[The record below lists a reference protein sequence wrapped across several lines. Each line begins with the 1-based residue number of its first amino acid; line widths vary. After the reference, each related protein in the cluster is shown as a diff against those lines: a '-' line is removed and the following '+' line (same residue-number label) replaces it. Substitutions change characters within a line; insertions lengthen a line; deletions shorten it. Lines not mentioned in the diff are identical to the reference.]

1 MVALTDHDL
10 RTLDGQNGDGAA
22 LAMKLVVGMAESLD
36 APNLIDVSSAHITGC
51 FYNGQPSLDF
61 AEKLAAA
68 EARVSVTTTLNST
81 APPACLF
88 NNGCPDLLSRRYSSF
103 SAECADG
110 ARLMHLYTALGCRP
124 TFTCAPYDLPSVP
137 KRGDQI
143 AWAESNAVM
152 YANSVLGARTNK
164 YGEFIDISAAITGRV
179 PNFGLH
185 RDENRHGSLLVEV
198 LGAPEDRFELQVWC
212 NLLGLAVGCAAK
224 DRIPVLLGMPK
235 ATNSNSLRHFGAAAS
250 VVSGLAMFHAVGLT
264 PEAASCEE
272 AFGGAEPEERVS
284 IDAKQIAILRNQ
296 LLGDR
301 SAQLTAVCLGTPHMS
316 LAEFREVI
324 DLLDGRKVSGNVRLI
339 ITTNRHTLRKLRDEK
354 LENLITQAGA
364 EIIVDTCSYIPGMLD
379 EAPGLLMSNSS
390 KWAFRAPNTLK
401 VNACLGTT
409 RECIE
414 SAVRGRVSLDRHAWN

>member
-1 MVALTDHDL
+1 MVALTVHDL
-10 RTLDGQNGDGAA
+10 RTLDGLHGDGAA
-22 LAMKLVVGMAESLD
+22 LAMKLVVGVAESLD
-36 APNLIDVSSAHITGC
+36 AANLIDVSSAHITGC

-61 AEKLAAA
+61 AEKLATAK
-68 EARVSVTTTLNST
+68 ARVSVPTTLNST

-88 NNGCPDLLSRRYSSF
+88 NNGCSELLSRRYPPS
-103 SAECADG
+103 SAECLDG
-110 ARLMHLYTALGCRP
+110 ARLMHLYTVLGCRP
-124 TFTCAPYDLPSVP
+124 TFTCAPYELPTVP
-137 KRGDQI
+137 KLGEQI

-185 RDENRHGSLLVEV
+185 RDENRFGSLLVEV
-198 LGAPEDRFELQVWC
+198 VGAPEDRFELQVWC
-212 NLLGLAVGCAAK
+212 NLLGLAVGRSAQ

-235 ATNSNSLRHFGAAAS
+235 ATSSNSLRHFGAAAS

-272 AFGGAEPEERVS
+272 ALGGLKPEERIS
-284 IDAKQIAILRNQ
+284 IDAKQISSLRSQ

-301 SAQLTAVCLGTPHMS
+301 SAPLTAVCLGTPHMS
-316 LAEFREVI
+316 LAEFQEVI
-324 DLLDGRKVSGNVRLI
+324 ELLDGRKVSGNVRLI
-339 ITTNRHTLRKLRDEK
+339 ITTNRHTLGKLRDEK
-354 LENLITQAGA
+354 LENLITECGA

-379 EAPGLLMSNSS
+379 ETPGLMMSNSS

-414 SAVRGRVSLDRHAWN
+414 SAVRGRISLDQYAWG